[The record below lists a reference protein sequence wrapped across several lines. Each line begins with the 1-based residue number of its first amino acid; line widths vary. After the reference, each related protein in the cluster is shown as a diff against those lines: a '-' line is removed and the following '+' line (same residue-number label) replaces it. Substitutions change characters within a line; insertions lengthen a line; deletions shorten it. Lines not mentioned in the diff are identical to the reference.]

1 MLGRNIRGKHARL
14 SVGKLKEILCRERG
28 PVFTLLEMKFEMEG
42 SMHTSVFL
50 RLFEQAP
57 RIDFYLELGK
67 TLSQDIES
75 VFLPMQ
81 LNLDDAQQV
90 YLKKG
95 TEAFRPGIDQLPGT
109 CMEYYGTDDGLA
121 FVTPQG
127 SVLIACHDVPL
138 VYMGEMRHHAVHLC
152 DGSPEN
158 NRRPIYSW
166 VMNNIWETNFKMDL
180 SGFAQYRYTLHLSE
194 ETNGEKAMSELTERT
209 FDPAA
214 LLIR

>member
-1 MLGRNIRGKHARL
+1 
-14 SVGKLKEILCRERG
+14 
-28 PVFTLLEMKFEMEG
+28 
-42 SMHTSVFL
+42 
-50 RLFEQAP
+50 
-57 RIDFYLELGK
+57 
-67 TLSQDIES
+67 
-75 VFLPMQ
+75 MQ

-121 FVTPQG
+121 FVTPKG
-127 SVLIACHDVPL
+127 SVLVACHDVPL
-138 VYMGEMRHHAVHLC
+138 VTWVKCVITPCACATAARK
-152 DGSPEN
+152 N